1 MGAAS
6 ATVLH
11 SIHFIEARNFLVP
24 YIFMGEIEAQRFKHL
39 FFGEMDGTLVELVSE
54 NENGVRVV
62 AIIFL
67 NGAQNIRIDIFVRR
81 RIGQVKYDDDCRD
94 ASVIRLSEAVVIWRT
109 RGVPK
114 AALYVVIVRVTN
126 ARVNRVDERDTN
138 LHGA

>member
-6 ATVLH
+6 ATVLQ

-24 YIFMGEIEAQRFKHL
+24 YIFMGEIEAQRLKHL

-109 RGVPK
+109 RCVPK

-126 ARVNRVDERDTN
+126 ARVNRVDERGAN

>member
-6 ATVLH
+6 ATVLQ

-24 YIFMGEIEAQRFKHL
+24 YIFMRKIEAKRLKHL
-39 FFGEMDGTLVELVSE
+39 FFGEVDGTLVELVSE

-67 NGAQNIRIDIFVRR
+67 NGAQNIRVDIFVRR

-109 RGVPK
+109 RCVPK

-126 ARVNRVDERDTN
+126 ARVNRVDERGTN